1 MQSRKQP
8 KVHKYSRKRRRSVTS
23 PGRALLSIGF
33 TFLVAGAVGV
43 VGYSIAKPIL
53 QFAGGDSSQ
62 ASTAETTLS
71 AVDTTTSVT
80 EFAAAVTTTTTAV
93 TTEAAVQ
100 SVQGG
105 VGVRLSA
112 SALESKAALTQA
124 LKQAR
129 EEMPEG
135 KLLII
140 PLKIQG
146 GAVLYETES
155 GLAKQCGA
163 AQGTLTLSEIVAAA
177 EEQGWTPAAECSL
190 LYDNLLP
197 DADAQVGYLV
207 TDGSRWLDNKKENG
221 GKAWASPFSNV
232 TVDYLKELTREIAGA
247 GFAQIW
253 CTDVIF
259 PQFRQSDLNYIGESV
274 QSADRKDALVQLVNQ
289 LADTAGTVP
298 VLVEVDAAGAAAGTE
313 EVFVPDALEV
323 SGVVLDLGTDVQQ
336 GEGVL
341 QKVTQ
346 AAPEMSLWIIAETA
360 GVSGEMEQLVSDFS
374 LSGCVLYAEND

>member
-8 KVHKYSRKRRRSVTS
+8 RVHKYSRKRRRSATG
-23 PGRALLSIGF
+23 PGRTLLSIGF
-33 TFLVAGAVGV
+33 TFLIAGAVGV

-53 QFAGGDSSQ
+53 QYAGGDTSQ
-62 ASTAETTLS
+62 TSAAETTLS

-80 EFAAAVTTTTTAV
+80 EFAAAGTTSATAAE
-93 TTEAAVQ
+93 TLAQA
-100 SVQGG
+100 VQGG
-105 VGVRLSA
+105 EGVRLSA
-112 SALESKAALTQA
+112 SALKSKAALTQA
-124 LKQAR
+124 LEQAR

-135 KLLII
+135 KILVI
-140 PLKIQG
+140 PLKLQG
-146 GAVLYETES
+146 GAVLYETQS

-163 AQGTLTLSEIVAAA
+163 AQGVLPLSEIVAAA
-177 EEQGWTPAAECSL
+177 EEQGWTPVAECSL

-197 DADAQVGYLV
+197 DADAQAGYLV

-221 GKAWASPFSNV
+221 GKAWASPFSEV
-232 TVDYLKELTREIAGA
+232 TVGYLKELTQEIAGA

-274 QSADRKDALVQLVNQ
+274 QSADRKDALAQLVNQ

-313 EVFVPDALEV
+313 EVFDPDALEV

-336 GEGVL
+336 GEDVL
-341 QKVTQ
+341 QKVTR
-346 AAPEMSLWIIAETA
+346 AAPEMSLWITAEA
-360 GVSGEMEQLVSDFS
+360 VDVSGEMEQLVSDFS